1 MPAACSV
8 SATGARIRHFGHQKR
23 RVLDLNFALQKMPI
37 ASPRYA
43 LNAVMVSGAPPDPG
57 VFALWES
64 DELIYYGRALGD
76 GATIQSRL
84 QDHLAGGNS
93 CTARA
98 THYGWEIASNPQGRE
113 AELLREYERKH
124 GRLPRCNAKVACGL

>member
-1 MPAACSV
+1 
-8 SATGARIRHFGHQKR
+8 
-23 RVLDLNFALQKMPI
+23 MPI

-43 LNAVMVSGAPPDPG
+43 FNAVMVSGAPPDPG
-57 VFALWES
+57 VYALWEE

-76 GATIQSRL
+76 GCTIQSRL
-84 QDHLAGGNS
+84 QDHLARREP

-98 THYGWEIASNPQGRE
+98 THYGWEIAGNPRARE

-124 GRLPRCNAKVACGL
+124 GRLPRCNAKAA